1 ELEHAPSCRSVGRY
15 IGPIYRPGRVSR
27 PAPGLSS
34 DAGPISVSA
43 ARYPLPPMSFRPEA
57 LRGSQ
62 PGAPGQID
70 YRLSRRHVL
79 AELRRGRLGRPDVCD
94 AHPELMRAAR

>member
-1 ELEHAPSCRSVGRY
+1 
-15 IGPIYRPGRVSR
+15 
-27 PAPGLSS
+27 
-34 DAGPISVSA
+34 
-43 ARYPLPPMSFRPEA
+43 MSFRPEA

-94 AHPELMRAAR
+94 AHPELMRAARHMGRPASETCPICEETDVVHVTFAFGSRLPASGRCVARSGRCRCRR